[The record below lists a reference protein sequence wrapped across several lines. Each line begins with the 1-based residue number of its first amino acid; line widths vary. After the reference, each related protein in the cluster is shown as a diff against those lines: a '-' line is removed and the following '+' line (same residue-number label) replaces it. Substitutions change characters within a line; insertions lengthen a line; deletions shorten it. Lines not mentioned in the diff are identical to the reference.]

1 MPADAIRF
9 TEVESP
15 LGPLLLTAAGAGLTG
30 LWVNRE
36 HPVGA
41 GWRRDRGPFDAV
53 VTQVAEYLA
62 GERRAFD
69 VPLAPR
75 ATPFQRLVWDEL
87 VRIPFGTRTTY
98 REVAARIGRPTAIR
112 AMGHA
117 NGANPIS
124 IIVPCHRV
132 VGSDGS
138 LTGYGGGLA
147 AKRWLLDHEERIAT
161 AP

>member
-1 MPADAIRF
+1 MCAATRYR
-9 TEVESP
+9 EVASP
-15 LGPLLLTAAGAGLTG
+15 VGPLLLTAAEAGLTG

-36 HPVGA
+36 RPIGA
-41 GWRRDRGPFDAV
+41 GWRRDDAMLAA
-53 VTQVAEYLA
+53 VAAQLEEYFA
-62 GERRAFD
+62 GTRRAFD
-69 VPLAPR
+69 VALAPR

-87 VRIPFGTRTTY
+87 VRIPYGSKTTY

-124 IIVPCHRV
+124 IVVPCHRV
-132 VGSDGS
+132 VGADGS

-147 AKRWLLDHEERIAT
+147 AKRWLLDHEGRVAGRV
-161 AP
+161 